1 MNNLIIVG
9 IIFFLILTSITL
21 LILSFAQPKQ
31 KGDIANRLEKLKT
44 RTEIKPTQNLK
55 ESRVKIEKEIENLR
69 KRVNPIAT
77 KISTPKL
84 LDKYQELLIKAGKY
98 NQNPL
103 SLISTQ
109 ILFAFGIPI
118 FFIIVNFVIIGSSL
132 SIVESFVI
140 IVIMFALGYYYPVA
154 KLKRQIDDRHKSI
167 FRSLPDVLDLL
178 TICLEAG
185 MGINEALNKVS
196 EKIRDCP
203 LKNEFDRVLQEI
215 QVGMP
220 RLQALRDMSKR
231 VGMRELTT
239 VVIAI
244 IQAEQMGTGLAKA
257 LKIQSEIIR
266 ELRWQKAQELAQK
279 APVKIIIPVAL
290 FIFPTIFVVIF
301 GPLVIGFISGK

>member
-1 MNNLIIVG
+1 MNDLLIIG
-9 IIFFLILTSITL
+9 FIFFLIITSITL
-21 LILSFAQPKQ
+21 LILSFAKPKQ
-31 KGDIANRLEKLKT
+31 KEDIANRLEKLKI
-44 RTEIKPTQNLK
+44 RTETQQKQNFK
-55 ESRVKIEKEIENLR
+55 ESKVKIEKEINNLK

-84 LDKYQELLIKAGKY
+84 LKNYQELLIKAGKY
-98 NQNPL
+98 NDNGMN
-103 SLISTQ
+103 LISTQ
-109 ILFAFGIPI
+109 VLFAFALPI
-118 FFIIVNFVIIGSSL
+118 LFIVINFIIIGSSL
-132 SIVESFVI
+132 SIIESFVI
-140 IVIMFALGYYYPVA
+140 IIMMFALGYYYPIA
-154 KLKRQIDDRHKSI
+154 RLKRQIEDRQKSI
-167 FRSLPDVLDLL
+167 FRTLPDVLDLL

-185 MGINEALNKVS
+185 MGINEALTKVS
-196 EKIRDCP
+196 EKMRDCP
-203 LKNEFDRVLQEI
+203 LKDEFDRVLQEI

-239 VVIAI
+239 VIIAI

-301 GPLVIGFISGK
+301 GPLVISFISGK